1 MPRYTAA
8 PPVLPTTGDL
18 YLLAASFRR
27 GLDAE
32 NKSPRTIEAYL
43 DAVVRFGAFLA
54 DQGMPTVVAD
64 ITREHVQAFISDQL
78 ARWKPA
84 TAHNRYRS
92 LGTFFRWL
100 VDEGEI
106 PVSPMLKMKPP
117 MLPEEPPDV
126 LGEDAIRALLKTCDG
141 KDFVGRR
148 DTAIITLLYDTGM
161 RASECSGLAVA
172 DVDLEARVA
181 RVFGKGRR
189 ARDLPLGK
197 KTVVALDRYLRMRR
211 EHEFTA
217 RPELFIGRLGPM
229 TRNGIYQ
236 VIHERGLQAGL
247 GSIHPHLLRH
257 TFAHNWLA
265 NGGQETD
272 LMRITGWKSRAMVQ
286 RYAASTA
293 AERARD
299 AHKRHSPADRL

>member
-1 MPRYTAA
+1 MPRTSA
-8 PPVLPTTGDL
+8 PPPVMPTTGDL
-18 YLLAASFRR
+18 HLLAASFGR

-32 NKSPRTIEAYL
+32 NKSPRTIQAYL
-43 DAVVRFGAFLA
+43 DAVVRFGAFLES
-54 DQGMPTVVAD
+54 QGMPTVVAD
-64 ITREHVQAFISDQL
+64 ISREHVQAFISDQL
-78 ARWKPA
+78 DRWRPA
-84 TAHNRYRS
+84 TAHNRYRA

-106 PVSPMLKMKPP
+106 PTSPMLKMRPP
-117 MLPEEPPDV
+117 ILPEEPPDV
-126 LGEDAIRALLKTCDG
+126 LNEAAIRALLKTCDG

-161 RASECSGLAVA
+161 RASECAGLTVE
-172 DVDLEARVA
+172 DIDLENRVA
-181 RVFGKGRR
+181 RVLGKGRR
-189 ARDLPLGK
+189 LRDLPLGK
-197 KTVVALDRYLRMRR
+197 RTVVALDRYIRQRR
-211 EHEFTA
+211 DHEFNA
-217 RPELFIGRLGPM
+217 RPEFWLGRLGPM
-229 TRNGIYQ
+229 TRNGIYK
-236 VIHERGLQAGL
+236 VVHERGEQAGL
-247 GSIHPHLLRH
+247 GSIHPHQLRH

-265 NGGQETD
+265 DGGQETD